1 MSQKELNNF
10 FTDQDNFG
18 EDFDDELSEAD
29 VADADLEDE
38 EEDGESEDDDD
49 DEFCE

>member
-18 EDFDDELSEAD
+18 EDFDDELSKAD
-29 VADADLEDE
+29 VADVDLEE
-38 EEDGESEDDDD
+38 KDDD
-49 DEFCE
+49 DECEEDDEFSE